1 MGRRGRAV
9 GILVAL
15 LVAPLGLVACGGG
28 DDSDAGAAATSL
40 PHASDLP
47 SARKTAESA
56 DQGVNQENPQRFITR
71 WAAAEARMQNTGN
84 TSAYLTLSHDCVT
97 CRRLAHTVEGYYAAG
112 GYLHGGAWRIDSIRM
127 SPSSSGYQTY
137 TVRAHT
143 TPAAIRESSS
153 SRVLRLPARPISY
166 DIGLL
171 ADGASFTVVLRTL
184 GA

>member
-1 MGRRGRAV
+1 MGRPGHVACTAV
-9 GILVAL
+9 AMTVAL
-15 LVAPLGLVACGGG
+15 AGLGACGGN
-28 DDSDAGAAATSL
+28 DSSAAGSAATSL
-40 PHASDLP
+40 PHASGP
-47 SARKTAESA
+47 ASARSA
-56 DQGVNQENPQRFITR
+56 KSDDPFLNQENPQRFIAR
-71 WAAAEARMQNTGN
+71 WAAAEARMENTGK
-84 TSAYLTLSHDCVT
+84 TAAYLALSRDCVA
-97 CRRLAHTVEGYYAAG
+97 CRRLAHTVAGYYAAG
-112 GYLHGGAWRIDSIRM
+112 GYLHGGAWRIDSIKT

-153 SRVLRLPARPISY
+153 SRVLHLPARQVSY